1 MERYIV
7 DGQIYKV
14 KPENI
19 EIFLQRFPTA
29 QKISQE
35 QNTINDIRNA
45 PVIRKSEVEQEY
57 KPNGF
62 EKGFAFM
69 VDSATEGFT
78 DTPATDWWVGRD
90 GDARTALY
98 NGKLRANAFDGIND
112 VFGLSEDDYM
122 TEEQAEK
129 FQKSLNSMGSMK
141 EVQSFKQW
149 QFDYDEILN
158 KYVDQSKDSKEFS
171 PAQQIRGHL
180 AAAVGATTKNGPGAM
195 MGVMLESLRGMGDMD
210 IIAPGITTAGGVFA
224 KTRNPLMSLA
234 AGWGAM
240 NYQAESINTFSELVR
255 EELGEDIST
264 ENILKLFNDK
274 EKIDELETRSRLRGG
289 VIALSEAGGAVF
301 GGKAAGIVSK
311 QVSKKV
317 GTSLPGRLAAG
328 TAGVGAAGAVE
339 MPASFVGEIGG
350 QVVAGQDIDIKEGVV
365 ESLASIGT
373 AAISGPLG
381 MGRSILQS
389 PSYKIGGKNV
399 TRQDILKSIK
409 HAKDSDLLS
418 QYAANVEIKNDPVL
432 KEMFNN
438 RFLKSAIKLQV
449 DKRITN
455 ESDRN
460 DITELELEKRKLKNN
475 ETHTAK
481 LRLKEIETEIENIRN
496 QYSKTGRLTREAQA
510 IRDKQ
515 ADLMKSLGDVKFK
528 RGLEFAKEYSS
539 LYNLTVDDSMTV
551 EEIRNEFGETA
562 AKSSGLVDPESN
574 RIIINTEVAKTKG
587 ISGANV
593 GNHELLHGILNAS
606 GIKIKKSMVT
616 EFLNIIGSDAKAKI
630 LERKKIYGKD
640 WNDQEYFTIYSD
652 MSADP
657 NFEYNSNVFDS
668 LKDYFRRLFQDLG
681 VKKVDFKDM
690 NAKGMYNFIRDY
702 NRSIHKGV
710 LSKGLIKQGEGKGK
724 SKQFSL
730 SMTGSQN
737 INDIYNT
744 KGIEGGWQDM
754 ERLLKPTAKGLANR
768 YRNVP
773 GYNQTKDILVDEILT
788 GPRGMFDVI
797 MDYDTKKKAGQ
808 DMGELSGYI
817 NNSFS
822 TKTGFKRY
830 IEIANRILGEEFTT
844 DITEVKDIAVEET
857 KTPKVTKKPEA
868 RKIKP
873 IDLVDDVKLKEKY
886 TKDVQ
891 EKIKDIDINNL
902 TFKNL
907 KDLSAK
913 NTAEIFGVA
922 MKKVTDPAANLTKQE
937 KENALIFIRKNALD
951 LIDLL
956 PEGAITEAASESLL
970 GTSTGVPKSLLNK
983 FYTKQDRITKGAGL
997 SPYTKNKNISKTK
1010 FLEAFGVVEGKKST
1024 DFGPRTPEAQA
1035 VKSIMSLYGKLA
1047 TNTIVRQEL
1056 LNRVNSEKAIQN
1068 IGAGRSAT
1076 QFSIDDNKVAVEL
1089 KQKYY
1094 KLDTIKGVENYIKDF
1109 TEKISPLFEDGFLN
1123 STISVNA
1130 AIIPNKELRDYA
1142 RTQIKKLN
1150 KNLSKRNPNFAKT
1163 KFDAKLIRSK
1173 SSKQIQD
1180 LNKRNVANFTYM
1192 WNTIYDAVQDD
1203 KSLVTP
1209 LLHWLRNSQNEGT
1222 HPHRLGAEYLGGVV
1236 TDGKLY
1242 FEHAL
1247 QNARAYRLLMKAA
1260 VTQDKKQFNKTLKA
1274 LKNNYKLIALTSKQ
1288 NTKIDKG
1295 GLKNLMVIDGEWN
1308 VFDNNWWERYFNK
1321 HVAAIDGGIDPNS
1334 IIDLATGKT
1343 LGEILGIDNFGNPI
1357 NNDLNTSKQKTRKQ
1371 IKEVLDSAFKQPE
1384 NITQTELLSKS
1395 KMYDKA
1401 IAYSRSTNPEKG
1413 ISVFDFDD
1421 TLART
1426 QSRVIVTMSD
1436 GKEIKIDATEFA
1448 KKSVEL
1454 QEQGAKFNFEEF
1466 KKVIKGKK
1474 GPFFELAQKIKG
1486 KFGNKD
1492 IFILTARPQEAAN
1505 AIHAFLKGSGL
1516 DIRQDNIIGLEDGR
1530 PEAKAE
1536 WVLGKVNE
1544 GYNNFLFAD
1553 DAYKNVKAVQDVLNE
1568 VDVKS
1573 DVQQAKIQFSKDLNK
1588 EFNNILSDTKGIDPN
1603 AIFSDAAARV
1613 RGAKADKFWKR
1624 IFIPPSAEDFMGL
1637 MYHFV
1642 GKGKQGDKHLAFI
1655 KKALIDPFA
1664 RGFRDIN
1671 AAKQRLGNDYNELNK
1686 SYTNVKKKLLRATD
1700 YSNFTFDA
1708 AVRVYLWDKNG
1719 IDIPGISKRDLKALT
1734 DIVKNDNELKSYADQ
1749 LGVITKQT
1757 DGYIQPDENWV
1768 AGTIQTDLNDI
1779 NVKVNRSQ
1787 YLAEWIEN
1795 KNKIFNKDTLNKIEG
1810 LYGTSF
1816 REAME
1821 DILYRMENGTNRTFG
1836 QNKLVNEF
1844 TDWVNNSVGTIMFL
1858 NARSATLQTISFI
1871 NFINWTDN
1879 NPLKVAQT
1887 ILNFPQFAE
1896 DFAMIFNS
1904 DMLKQRRKGLQTD
1917 VSASEI
1923 ANQAATS
1930 KNKVKAMI
1938 SHLLKKGF
1946 VLTQMAD
1953 SFAISLG
1960 GASFYRNRYNTYIK
1974 QGLSEAD
1981 AKSKAFNDFQ
1991 ETSEV
1996 SQQSARPD
2004 LISQQQAGP
2013 LGRLILSFQNTPM
2026 QYTRLIKKAALD
2038 LANNRGDRKTNI
2050 SKILYYGA
2058 VQNFIFTALQSALFA
2073 LMFTDEEEEKEKERY
2088 ANLVNNMADTILRGT
2103 GVYGAA
2109 ASTIKNVALEFIKQE
2124 KKGWRADHA
2133 YTMLDAINISPPIGS
2148 KARKIYGATQTMK
2161 FNRDEIKEKG
2171 FSLDNPAYEAVGNV
2185 VSATVNVP
2193 LDRAIRITN
2202 NTKEA
2207 LNKNNEAWQRIALA
2221 LGWNTWD
2228 LGMKPVKVKK
2238 EKEEKKKRKRLKR
2251 IKL

>member
-1 MERYIV
+1 MSINKLYDTLKGTGLYTGSFEEFDDNFKKIEYRK
-7 DGQIYKV
+7 KV
-14 KPENI
+14 YDTVYNLGMYTKDLDSFEDQYLSNLDSSNI
-19 EIFLQRFPTA
+19 AA
-29 QKISQE
+29 Q
-35 QNTINDIRNA
+35 
-45 PVIRKSEVEQEY
+45 
-57 KPNGF
+57 
-62 EKGFAFM
+62 
-69 VDSATEGFT
+69 
-78 DTPATDWWVGRD
+78 
-90 GDARTALY
+90 
-98 NGKLRANAFDGIND
+98 
-112 VFGLSEDDYM
+112 
-122 TEEQAEK
+122 
-129 FQKSLNSMGSMK
+129 
-141 EVQSFKQW
+141 
-149 QFDYDEILN
+149 
-158 KYVDQSKDSKEFS
+158 
-171 PAQQIRGHL
+171 
-180 AAAVGATTKNGPGAM
+180 VGATVVSLAEGTVDLLEEGQASVEFLGKQFENWSQTGKFEKLTVEEKDRIRNRIKAT
-195 MGVMLESLRGMGDMD
+195 GVQL
-210 IIAPGITTAGGVFA
+210 PGISMPMGTIKSSMFEPVAAKLNENIITYDDTISEALLKDDVDWTEVGSRITSGTIASIPSLVLATTPAGLAMLGA
-224 KTRNPLMSLA
+224 SA
-234 AGWGAM
+234 AGNKW
-240 NYQAESINTFSELVR
+240 
-255 EELGEDIST
+255 EEEYEEDPEKSGGQLFVNAVGTGLIETLGEYVT
-264 ENILKLFNDK
+264 G
-274 EKIDELETRSRLRGG
+274 KIIRAS
-289 VIALSEAGGAVF
+289 
-301 GGKAAGIVSK
+301 GIM
-311 QVSKKV
+311 KKV
-317 GTSLPGRLAAG
+317 GTPTKAISDLNE
-328 TAGVGAAGAVE
+328 GAASKIVNVFGLAGLE
-339 MPASFVGEIGG
+339 GG
-350 QVVAGQDIDIKEGVV
+350 TETAQNLLVNKLSEVQLGKKIDWDQVLY
-365 ESLASIGT
+365 ESLDEGIIGT
-373 AAISGPLG
+373 FSGGGVSTIGAIGNTNSVRRKRAEMLL
-381 MGRSILQS
+381 RSPESRKKEKTAYNNMVKYANSLINADKQTKQILEQKIKQES
-389 PSYKIGGKNV
+389 DKIYKERINTSKALENLKDTELMNYAKN
-399 TRQDILKSIK
+399 IEKLNEIHKSIK
-409 HAKDSDLLS
+409 NPDNKNKSEVQALLR
-418 QYAANVEIKNDPVL
+418 EK
-432 KEMFNN
+432 FNN
-438 RFLKSAIKLQV
+438 VARQNKKILNDAIRNRFKENLSKTKKIALKKGIKEVKVFDVKKFIQEYKKTKQGKKL
-449 DKRITN
+449 DDN
-455 ESDRN
+455 
-460 DITELELEKRKLKNN
+460 ELEKIG
-475 ETHTAK
+475 ET
-481 LRLKEIETEIENIRN
+481 ISG
-496 QYSKTGRLTREAQA
+496 YFDSKTNSIVINR
-510 IRDKQ
+510 
-515 ADLMKSLGDVKFK
+515 
-528 RGLEFAKEYSS
+528 
-539 LYNLTVDDSMTV
+539 
-551 EEIRNEFGETA
+551 TA
-562 AKSSGLVDPESN
+562 AKNYGRV
-574 RIIINTEVAKTKG
+574 TVA
-587 ISGANV
+587 S
-593 GNHELLHGILNAS
+593 HELLHPILN
-606 GIKIKKSMVT
+606 KV
-616 EFLNIIGSDAKAKI
+616 
-630 LERKKIYGKD
+630 
-640 WNDQEYFTIYSD
+640 
-652 MSADP
+652 
-657 NFEYNSNVFDS
+657 
-668 LKDYFRRLFQDLG
+668 LG
-681 VKKVDFKDM
+681 
-690 NAKGMYNFIRDY
+690 
-702 NRSIHKGV
+702 
-710 LSKGLIKQGEGKGK
+710 
-724 SKQFSL
+724 
-730 SMTGSQN
+730 
-737 INDIYNT
+737 
-744 KGIEGGWQDM
+744 
-754 ERLLKPTAKGLANR
+754 
-768 YRNVP
+768 
-773 GYNQTKDILVDEILT
+773 
-788 GPRGMFDVI
+788 
-797 MDYDTKKKAGQ
+797 
-808 DMGELSGYI
+808 
-817 NNSFS
+817 S
-822 TKTGFKRY
+822 TKTQAKAVQDFKSILSSKQRKLMDAKMKERGYTKEEEATEYFNVFLDAATEKRPTIKFEKKFYLRVGDFIKSIFGKYGIKNINFETGDGVFNFLKAYKEGIDKGQFTQEVSDIIGDLDKTNIQNIPESREASQNVQRIYDQRGVEGAMDIISEFSPIVNNIVSKYQNIPGFDAKLLRDEINTGSRGILDMIMEYNVEKAKGAPLAAY
-830 IEIANRILGEEFTT
+830 INSFIKQRSIEAANRILKTEFET
-844 DITEVKDIAVEET
+844 DITEAKGVAVEEVT
-857 KTPKVTKKPEA
+857 TPEVTKKPKA

-891 EKIKDIDINNL
+891 EKIKDLDINNL

-907 KDLSAK
+907 KDLSSE

-922 MKKVTDPAANLTKQE
+922 TKKVTDPAANLTKQE
-937 KENALIFIRKNALD
+937 KENALTFIRKNALD

-956 PEGAITEAASESLL
+956 PQGAITEAASESLL

-997 SPYTKNKNISKTK
+997 SPYTKNKNISKK
-1010 FLEAFGVVEGKKST
+1010 DFLEAFGVVEGKKST

-1035 VKSIMSLYGKLA
+1035 VKSMMSLYGKLA

-1068 IGAGRSAT
+1068 IGAGKSAT
-1076 QFSIDDNKVAVEL
+1076 QFSKENNDLVIKL

-1094 KLDTIKGVENYIKDF
+1094 KLDTIDGVDNYIKDF
-1109 TEKISPLFEDGFLN
+1109 TEKISPLFEYGFLN

-1142 RTQIKKLN
+1142 RIQIKKLN
-1150 KNLSKRNPNFAKT
+1150 KNLSKRNPKFAKI
-1163 KFDAKLIRSK
+1163 KFDTKLIRSK
-1173 SSKQIQD
+1173 SAKQIQNI
-1180 LNKRNVANFTYM
+1180 NKRNVANFTYM
-1192 WNTIYDAVQDD
+1192 WNTIYDAVQKD
-1203 KSLVTP
+1203 KSLITP
-1209 LLHWLRNSQNEGT
+1209 LLHWLTNSQNEGT

-1247 QNARAYRLLMKAA
+1247 QNARAYRLLMEAA
-1260 VTQDKKQFNKTLKA
+1260 VTQNKKEFNKTLSA
-1274 LKNNYKLIALTSKQ
+1274 LKNNYKLIALTNKQ
-1288 NTKIDKG
+1288 NNKIDKA

-1321 HVAAIDGGIDPNS
+1321 NVAAIDGGIDPNS

-1343 LGEILGIDNFGNPI
+1343 FGEILGIDNFGNPI
-1357 NNDLNTSKQKTRKQ
+1357 NNDLNTSKQKTKKQ

-1395 KMYDKA
+1395 KMYDGA
-1401 IAYSRSTNPEKG
+1401 IAFSRSINPEKG

-1426 QSRVIVTMSD
+1426 QSKVIVTMPD
-1436 GKEIKIDATEFA
+1436 GKETKIDATEFA

-1454 QEQGAKFNFEEF
+1454 QEQGAEFNFEEF

-1505 AIHAFLKGSGL
+1505 AIHVFLKGSGL

-1536 WVLGKVNE
+1536 WILGKVNE

-1573 DVQQAKIQFSKDLNK
+1573 DVQQARIQFSKDLNK
-1588 EFNNILSDTKGIDPN
+1588 EFNNMLSDTKGINPN
-1603 AIFSDAAARV
+1603 AVFSDAAARV
-1613 RGAKADKFWKR
+1613 RGAKSDSFWKR

-1642 GKGKQGDKHLAFI
+1642 GKGKKGDQHLAFI

-1686 SYTNVKKKLLRATD
+1686 SYSSVKKKLLKATD
-1700 YSNFTFDA
+1700 YNNFTFDA

-1768 AGTIQTDLNDI
+1768 GGTIQTDLNDI
-1779 NVKVNRSQ
+1779 NTKVNRSQ

-1795 KNKIFNKDTLNKIEG
+1795 KNKIFDKDTLNKIEA

-1816 REAME
+1816 KEALN

-1844 TDWVNNSVGTIMFL
+1844 TDWINNSVGTIMFL
-1858 NARSATLQTISFI
+1858 NARSAVLQTISSI
-1871 NFINWTDN
+1871 NFINWSDN
-1879 NPLKVAQT
+1879 NPLKVAKT
-1887 ILNFPQFAE
+1887 IANFPQFAK

-1923 ANQAATS
+1923 VNQAATS

-1938 SHLLKKGF
+1938 SYLLKKGF
-1946 VLTQMAD
+1946 VLTQAAD

-1960 GASFYRNRYNTYIK
+1960 GASFYRNRYDTYRK
-1974 QGLSEAD
+1974 QGLSDKEAND
-1981 AKSKAFNDFQ
+1981 KAFGDFQ

-2004 LISQQQAGP
+2004 LISEQQAGP
-2013 LGRLILSFQNTPM
+2013 LGRLILAFQNTPM

-2038 LANNRGDRKTNI
+2038 LANNRGDAKTNI

-2073 LMFTDEEEEKEKERY
+2073 LMFSDEEEEKEKERY

-2109 ASTIKNVALEFIKQE
+2109 LSTIKNVALEFIKQE
-2124 KKGWRADHA
+2124 KKGSRADHA

-2148 KARKIYGATQTMK
+2148 KARKIYGATQAVK

-2207 LNKNNEAWQRIALA
+2207 LNKNNEAWQRIALL

-2228 LGMKPVKVKK
+2228 LGIQKDKVK
-2238 EKEEKKKRKRLKR
+2238 EKKKKKNKKKQ
-2251 IKL
+2251 IIFW